1 MAKKNKSVRRRRKR
15 RVLFG
20 IELFVLLILVG
31 GLFIYAKVNEKM
43 NKLDLDN
50 NNSEEASQVEVNED
64 VIGSKTLK
72 GFTNIALF
80 GVDNREEN
88 VKSGQSDTTII
99 ASINNDTKEV
109 KLVSLYRDTY
119 VNIGNDVYTRCN
131 AAYNT
136 GGPTQAMS
144 MINTNLDLNITNY
157 VAVNFKALAT
167 AIDCLGGLDVD
178 MTYVEIKNMND
189 YCVETA
195 KVTGMDYEPIEM
207 PEYPGDDKQESEI
220 IGTYHLNGV
229 QATSYCRIRYTSG
242 WDMKRTERQRYI
254 ISLIVEKAK
263 KASLSTLNDIMDEV
277 FPMIATDF
285 SKSDLIKLGM
295 GILSYKLG
303 ETSGFPTSNMM
314 GEEVKRSPVGE
325 DYVIPTTL
333 ETNVKALH
341 QFLFGEESYEPS
353 ETVKQRSDYIAG
365 FSGFG
370 NSYVS
375 DEQKAFISERA
386 STYDGSALKQSSKSG
401 SVGSGDTDDSGSGG
415 YSDSSDYS
423 DSSSSDYSDSGSSD
437 YSDSGSSDYSD
448 SGSSDYSDSG
458 SSDYS
463 DGGSS
468 DYNSGDDYDD
478 SGDNYDNGYDD
489 SQDNGYSGGGSGDSG
504 DDGTGSGEYEDYE

>member
-43 NKLDLDN
+43 NKLDIDT
-50 NNSEEASQVEVNED
+50 SSDEASKVEVNEA
-64 VIGSKTLK
+64 VVGSKTLK

-80 GVDNREEN
+80 GVDNRKED

-119 VNIGNDVYTRCN
+119 LNIGNDKYTKCN
-131 AAYNT
+131 AAYNN

-167 AIDCLGGLDVD
+167 AIDCLGGLDVE
-178 MTYVEIKNMND
+178 MTYVELKNMND
-189 YCVETA
+189 YCVETSE
-195 KVTGMDYEPIEM
+195 VTGMDYEPIEM

-220 IGTYHLNGV
+220 LGSFHLNGV

-242 WDMKRTERQRYI
+242 WDMRRTERQRYI

-263 KASLSTLNDIMDEV
+263 KASLSTLNDIMDQV

-285 SKSDLIKLGM
+285 SKSELIKLGM

-303 ETSGFPTSNMM
+303 ETSGFPNSSLM
-314 GEEVKRSPVGE
+314 GDEVKNAIGLDCV
-325 DYVIPTTL
+325 VPTTL

-341 QFLFGEESYEPS
+341 QFLFGDQAYEPS
-353 ETVKQRSDYIAG
+353 DIVKQRSDYIAG
-365 FSGFG
+365 HTGFG

-375 DEQKAFISERA
+375 DEQKALISDRA
-386 STYDGSALKQSSKSG
+386 STYDALPIRSQAAEQALTVIRMTVITAIIPTTVTADPLITAAADLLITATADPLITMTAG
-401 SVGSGDTDDSGSGG
+401 LPIMVTADPLITTAVMIIMIPVIQENPAITMTTDMKAAVMTAPAAAVPENPVTAGAITTRMMITA
-415 YSDSSDYS
+415 
-423 DSSSSDYSDSGSSD
+423 
-437 YSDSGSSDYSD
+437 
-448 SGSSDYSDSG
+448 
-458 SSDYS
+458 
-463 DGGSS
+463 
-468 DYNSGDDYDD
+468 NKK
-478 SGDNYDNGYDD
+478 
-489 SQDNGYSGGGSGDSG
+489 
-504 DDGTGSGEYEDYE
+504 

>member
-43 NKLDLDN
+43 NKLNLDN

-80 GVDNREEN
+80 GVDNREED

-119 VNIGNDVYTRCN
+119 VNIGNDKYTRCN
-131 AAYNT
+131 AAYNN

-167 AIDCLGGLDVD
+167 AIDCLGGLDVE

-189 YCVETA
+189 YCVETSE
-195 KVTGMDYEPIEM
+195 VTGMDYEPIEM

-220 IGTYHLNGV
+220 LGTFHLNGV

-263 KASLSTLNDIMDEV
+263 KASLSTLNDIMDQV

-285 SKSDLIKLGM
+285 SKSELIKLGM

-303 ETSGFPTSNMM
+303 ETSGFPTSNIM
-314 GEEVKRSPVGE
+314 GEEVKRSPVGQ

-341 QFLFGEESYEPS
+341 QFLFGDENYEPS

-370 NSYVS
+370 NAYVS
-375 DEQKAFISERA
+375 DEQKGFISERA
-386 STYDGSALKQSSKSG
+386 STYDGSSLSQSSSG
-401 SVGSGDTDDSGSGG
+401 TSIYSDTDDS
-415 YSDSSDYS
+415 DYS
-423 DSSSSDYSDSGSSD
+423 DYSDYSDSGSSD
-437 YSDSGSSDYSD
+437 YSSGGSSDYSD
-448 SGSSDYSDSG
+448 SGSYDYNDSG
-458 SSDYS
+458 SSDYGDS
-463 DGGSS
+463 GSS
-468 DYNSGDDYDD
+468 DYNSGDDYND
-478 SGDNYDNGYDD
+478 SGDSGESGNNYDNGYE
-489 SQDNGYSGGGSGDSG
+489 GSG
-504 DDGTGSGEYEDYE
+504 DDGSGSGSSGESGDGYNNEDDNYSE

>member
-43 NKLDLDN
+43 NKLNLDN

-80 GVDNREEN
+80 GVDNREED

-119 VNIGNDVYTRCN
+119 VNIGNDKYTRCN
-131 AAYNT
+131 AAYNN

-167 AIDCLGGLDVD
+167 AIDCLGGLDVE

-189 YCVETA
+189 YCVETSE
-195 KVTGMDYEPIEM
+195 VTGMDYEPIEM

-220 IGTYHLNGV
+220 LGTFHLNGV

-263 KASLSTLNDIMDEV
+263 KASLSTLNDIMDQV

-285 SKSDLIKLGM
+285 SKSELIKLGM

-303 ETSGFPTSNMM
+303 ETSGFPTSNIM
-314 GEEVKRSPVGE
+314 GEEVKRSPVGQ

-341 QFLFGEESYEPS
+341 QFLFGDENYEPS

-370 NSYVS
+370 NAYVS
-375 DEQKAFISERA
+375 DEQKGFISERA
-386 STYDGSALKQSSKSG
+386 STYDGSSLSQSSSG
-401 SVGSGDTDDSGSGG
+401 TSTYSDTDDS
-415 YSDSSDYS
+415 DYS
-423 DSSSSDYSDSGSSD
+423 DYSDYSDSGSSD
-437 YSDSGSSDYSD
+437 YSDSGSSDYND
-448 SGSSDYSDSG
+448 SGSSDYGDS
-458 SSDYS
+458 
-463 DGGSS
+463 GSS
-468 DYNSGDDYDD
+468 DYNSGDDYND
-478 SGDNYDNGYDD
+478 SGDSGESGNNYDNGYE
-489 SQDNGYSGGGSGDSG
+489 GSG
-504 DDGTGSGEYEDYE
+504 DDGSGSGSSGESGDGYNNEDDNYSE

>member
-43 NKLDLDN
+43 NKLNLDN

-80 GVDNREEN
+80 GVDNREED

-119 VNIGNDVYTRCN
+119 VNIGNDKYTRCN
-131 AAYNT
+131 AAYNN

-167 AIDCLGGLDVD
+167 AIDCLGGLDVE

-189 YCVETA
+189 YCVETSE
-195 KVTGMDYEPIEM
+195 VTGMDYEPIEM

-220 IGTYHLNGV
+220 LGTFHLNGV

-263 KASLSTLNDIMDEV
+263 KASLSTLNDIMDQV

-285 SKSDLIKLGM
+285 SKSELIKLGM

-303 ETSGFPTSNMM
+303 ETSGFPTSNIM
-314 GEEVKRSPVGE
+314 GEEVKRSPVGQ

-341 QFLFGEESYEPS
+341 QFLFGDENYEPS

-370 NSYVS
+370 NAYVS
-375 DEQKAFISERA
+375 DEQKGFISERA
-386 STYDGSALKQSSKSG
+386 STYDGSSLSQSSSG
-401 SVGSGDTDDSGSGG
+401 TSIYSDTDDSD
-415 YSDSSDYS
+415 YSDYSDYS
-423 DSSSSDYSDSGSSD
+423 DSGSSDYSSGGSSD
-437 YSDSGSSDYSD
+437 YSDSGSSDYND
-448 SGSSDYSDSG
+448 SGSSDYGDS
-458 SSDYS
+458 
-463 DGGSS
+463 GSS
-468 DYNSGDDYDD
+468 DYNSGDDYND
-478 SGDNYDNGYDD
+478 SGDSGESGNNYDNGYE
-489 SQDNGYSGGGSGDSG
+489 GSG
-504 DDGTGSGEYEDYE
+504 DDGSGSGSSGESGDGYNNEDDNYSE

>member
-50 NNSEEASQVEVNED
+50 NSEEASKVEVNED

-119 VNIGNDVYTRCN
+119 LNIGNDVYTRCN

-167 AIDCLGGLDVD
+167 AIDCLGGLDVE

-189 YCVETA
+189 YCVETSE
-195 KVTGMDYEPIEM
+195 VTGMDYEPIEM

-220 IGTYHLNGV
+220 LGSFHLNGV

-263 KASLSTLNDIMDEV
+263 KASLSTLNDIMDQV

-285 SKSDLIKLGM
+285 SKSDLVKLGM

-303 ETSGFPTSNMM
+303 ETSGFPTSNIM
-314 GEEVKRSPVGE
+314 GEEVKRSPIGQ

-341 QFLFGEESYEPS
+341 HFLFGEESYEPS
-353 ETVKQRSDYIAG
+353 ETVKKRSDYIAG

-375 DEQKAFISERA
+375 DEQKGLISERA
-386 STYDGSALKQSSKSG
+386 STYDGSALKQSGGSG
-401 SVGSGDTDDSGSGG
+401 SVSSNDNND
-415 YSDSSDYS
+415 SDYS
-423 DSSSSDYSDSGSSD
+423 DYSDYSDSGSSG
-437 YSDSGSSDYSD
+437 YSDSDYSD
-448 SGSSDYSDSG
+448 SGSSGYSD
-458 SSDYS
+458 SDYS
-463 DGGSS
+463 DDGSS

-478 SGDNYDNGYDD
+478 SND
-489 SQDNGYSGGGSGDSG
+489 SGSNNDNGYSDGGDSGDSG
-504 DDGTGSGEYEDYE
+504 DSGYSDGGSDDSGDNGSSGEESYE

>member
-20 IELFVLLILVG
+20 IELFVLLVLVG

-43 NKLDLDN
+43 NKLDIDT
-50 NNSEEASQVEVNED
+50 SSDEAGKVEVNEA
-64 VIGSKTLK
+64 VVGSKTLK

-80 GVDNREEN
+80 GVDNRKED

-119 VNIGNDVYTRCN
+119 LNIGNDKYTKCN
-131 AAYNT
+131 AAYNN

-167 AIDCLGGLDVD
+167 AIDCLGGLDVE
-178 MTYVEIKNMND
+178 MTYVELKNMND
-189 YCVETA
+189 YCVETSE
-195 KVTGMDYEPIEM
+195 VTGMDYEPIEM

-220 IGTYHLNGV
+220 LGSFHLNGV

-242 WDMKRTERQRYI
+242 WDMRRTERQRYI

-263 KASLSTLNDIMDEV
+263 KASLSTLNDIMDQV

-285 SKSDLIKLGM
+285 SKSELIKLGM

-303 ETSGFPTSNMM
+303 ETGGFPNSSLM
-314 GEEVKRSPVGE
+314 GDEVKNAIGLDCV
-325 DYVIPTTL
+325 VPTTL

-341 QFLFGEESYEPS
+341 QFLFGDQAYEPS
-353 ETVKQRSDYIAG
+353 DIVKQRSDYIAG
-365 FSGFG
+365 HTGFG

-375 DEQKAFISERA
+375 DEQKALISERA
-386 STYDGSALKQSSKSG
+386 STYDSSADTQSSSGTNSYSG
-401 SVGSGDTDDSGSGG
+401 SDDSDSSG
-415 YSDSSDYS
+415 YSDYSDYS
-423 DSSSSDYSDSGSSD
+423 DSDYSDYG
-437 YSDSGSSDYSD
+437 DS
-448 SGSSDYSDSG
+448 
-458 SSDYS
+458 
-463 DGGSS
+463 GSS
-468 DYNSGDDYDD
+468 DYNSGDDYND
-478 SGDNYDNGYDD
+478 SGESGNYYDNGYE
-489 SQDNGYSGGGSGDSG
+489 GSGDESG
-504 DDGTGSGEYEDYE
+504 DGGGYNNEDDNYSE

>member
-43 NKLDLDN
+43 NKLNLDN

-178 MTYVEIKNMND
+178 MTYVEIVNMND

-195 KVTGMDYEPIEM
+195 KVTGMDYEPIEL

-220 IGTYHLNGV
+220 IGNYHLNGV
-229 QATSYCRIRYTSG
+229 QATAYCRIRYTSG

-353 ETVKQRSDYIAG
+353 EIVKQRSDYIAG

-375 DEQKAFISERA
+375 DEQKTFISERA
-386 STYDGSALKQSSKSG
+386 STYDGSALKQSSSSG
-401 SVGSGDTDDSGSGG
+401 SVSSGDTDDSGSSG
-415 YSDSSDYS
+415 YSDYGDSSDYS
-423 DSSSSDYSDSGSSD
+423 DNGSSDYSGNGSSD
-437 YSDSGSSDYSD
+437 YSDS
-448 SGSSDYSDSG
+448 
-458 SSDYS
+458 
-463 DGGSS
+463 GSS

-504 DDGTGSGEYEDYE
+504 DNGSGEYEDYE

>member
-43 NKLDLDN
+43 NKLDIDT
-50 NNSEEASQVEVNED
+50 SSDEASKVEVNEA
-64 VIGSKTLK
+64 VVGSKTLK

-80 GVDNREEN
+80 GVDNRKED

-109 KLVSLYRDTY
+109 KLVSLYRDTHL
-119 VNIGNDVYTRCN
+119 NIGNDKYTKCN
-131 AAYNT
+131 AAYNN

-167 AIDCLGGLDVD
+167 AIDCLGGLDVE
-178 MTYVEIKNMND
+178 MTYVELKNMND
-189 YCVETA
+189 YCVETSE
-195 KVTGMDYEPIEM
+195 VTGMDYEPIEM

-220 IGTYHLNGV
+220 LGSFHLNGV

-242 WDMKRTERQRYI
+242 WDMRRTERQRYI

-263 KASLSTLNDIMDEV
+263 KASLSTLNDIMDQV

-285 SKSDLIKLGM
+285 SKSELIKLGM

-303 ETSGFPTSNMM
+303 ETSGFPNSSLM
-314 GEEVKRSPVGE
+314 GDEVKNAIGLDCV
-325 DYVIPTTL
+325 VPTTL

-341 QFLFGEESYEPS
+341 QFLFGDQAYEPS
-353 ETVKQRSDYIAG
+353 DIVKQRSDYIAG
-365 FSGFG
+365 HTGFG

-375 DEQKAFISERA
+375 DEQKALISDRA
-386 STYDGSALKQSSKSG
+386 STYDGSADTQSSSG
-401 SVGSGDTDDSGSGG
+401 TSTYSDTDDSD
-415 YSDSSDYS
+415 YSDYSDYS
-423 DSSSSDYSDSGSSD
+423 DSGSSDYSSGGSSD
-437 YSDSGSSDYSD
+437 YSDSGSSDYND
-448 SGSSDYSDSG
+448 SGSSDYGDS
-458 SSDYS
+458 
-463 DGGSS
+463 GSS
-468 DYNSGDDYDD
+468 DYNSGDDYND
-478 SGDNYDNGYDD
+478 SGDSGESGNNYDNGYE
-489 SQDNGYSGGGSGDSG
+489 GSG
-504 DDGTGSGEYEDYE
+504 DDGSGGSSSGESGDGGGYNNEDDDYSE

>member
-43 NKLDLDN
+43 NKLNLDN

-80 GVDNREEN
+80 GVDNREED

-119 VNIGNDVYTRCN
+119 VNIGNDKYTRCN
-131 AAYNT
+131 AAHNN

-167 AIDCLGGLDVD
+167 AIDCLGGLDVE

-189 YCVETA
+189 YCVETSE
-195 KVTGMDYEPIEM
+195 VTGMDYEPIEM

-220 IGTYHLNGV
+220 LGTFHLNGV

-263 KASLSTLNDIMDEV
+263 KASLSTLNDIMDQV

-285 SKSDLIKLGM
+285 SKSELIKLGM

-303 ETSGFPTSNMM
+303 ETSGFPTSNIM
-314 GEEVKRSPVGE
+314 GEEVKRSPVGQ

-341 QFLFGEESYEPS
+341 QFLFGDENYEPS

-370 NSYVS
+370 NAYVS
-375 DEQKAFISERA
+375 DEQKGFISERA
-386 STYDGSALKQSSKSG
+386 STYDGSSLSQSSSG
-401 SVGSGDTDDSGSGG
+401 TSIYSDTDDSD
-415 YSDSSDYS
+415 YSDYSDYS
-423 DSSSSDYSDSGSSD
+423 DSGSSDYSSGGSSD
-437 YSDSGSSDYSD
+437 YSDSGSSDYND
-448 SGSSDYSDSG
+448 SGSSDYGDS
-458 SSDYS
+458 
-463 DGGSS
+463 GSS
-468 DYNSGDDYDD
+468 DYNSGDDYND
-478 SGDNYDNGYDD
+478 SGDSGESGNNYDNGYE
-489 SQDNGYSGGGSGDSG
+489 GSG
-504 DDGTGSGEYEDYE
+504 DDGSGSGSSGESGDGYNNEDDNYSE

>member
-43 NKLDLDN
+43 NKLDIDT
-50 NNSEEASQVEVNED
+50 SSDEASKVEVNEA
-64 VIGSKTLK
+64 VVGSKTLK

-80 GVDNREEN
+80 GVDNRKED

-119 VNIGNDVYTRCN
+119 LNIGNDKYTRCN
-131 AAYNT
+131 AAYNN

-189 YCVETA
+189 YSVETA
-195 KVTGMDYEPIEM
+195 EVTGMEYEPIEM

-220 IGTYHLNGV
+220 LGSFHLNGV

-263 KASLSTLNDIMDEV
+263 KASLSTLNDIMDQV

-303 ETSGFPTSNMM
+303 ETSGFPNSSLM
-314 GEEVKRSPVGE
+314 GDEVKNAIGLDCVVP
-325 DYVIPTTL
+325 ITL

-341 QFLFGEESYEPS
+341 QFLFGDQAYEPS
-353 ETVKQRSDYIAG
+353 DIVTQRSDYIAG
-365 FSGFG
+365 HTGFG
-370 NSYVS
+370 NAYVS
-375 DEQKAFISERA
+375 DEQKGLISERT
-386 STYDGSALKQSSKSG
+386 STYDGSS
-401 SVGSGDTDDSGSGG
+401 DTQANSQAST
-415 YSDSSDYS
+415 YSDSDDSDYDDYSDDTDNSDNNTTDYS
-423 DSSSSDYSDSGSSD
+423 DSGSTDSSDNGTSDYSDSGSSD
-437 YSDSGSSDYSD
+437 Y
-448 SGSSDYSDSG
+448 
-458 SSDYS
+458 
-463 DGGSS
+463 
-468 DYNSGDDYDD
+468 NSGDDYND
-478 SGDNYDNGYDD
+478 SGESDNDGDNNEDD
-489 SQDNGYSGGGSGDSG
+489 GYS
-504 DDGTGSGEYEDYE
+504 E

>member
-43 NKLDLDN
+43 NKLDIDT
-50 NNSEEASQVEVNED
+50 SSDEASKVEVNEA
-64 VIGSKTLK
+64 VVGSKTLK

-80 GVDNREEN
+80 GVDNRKED

-119 VNIGNDVYTRCN
+119 LNIGNDKYTKCN
-131 AAYNT
+131 AAYNN

-167 AIDCLGGLDVD
+167 AIDCLGGLDVE
-178 MTYVEIKNMND
+178 MTYVELKNMND
-189 YCVETA
+189 YCVETSE
-195 KVTGMDYEPIEM
+195 VTGMDYEPIEM

-220 IGTYHLNGV
+220 LGSFHLNGV

-242 WDMKRTERQRYI
+242 WDMRRTERQRYI

-263 KASLSTLNDIMDEV
+263 KASLSTLNDIMDQV

-285 SKSDLIKLGM
+285 SKSELIKLGM

-303 ETSGFPTSNMM
+303 ETSGFPNSSLM
-314 GEEVKRSPVGE
+314 GDEVKNAIGLDCV
-325 DYVIPTTL
+325 VPTTL

-341 QFLFGEESYEPS
+341 QFLFGDQAYEPS
-353 ETVKQRSDYIAG
+353 DIVKQRSDYIAG
-365 FSGFG
+365 HTGFG

-375 DEQKAFISERA
+375 DEQKALISDRA
-386 STYDGSALKQSSKSG
+386 STYD
-401 SVGSGDTDDSGSGG
+401 
-415 YSDSSDYS
+415 
-423 DSSSSDYSDSGSSD
+423 GSSD
-437 YSDSGSSDYSD
+437 YSDSGSSDYND
-448 SGSSDYSDSG
+448 SGSSDYGDS
-458 SSDYS
+458 
-463 DGGSS
+463 GSS
-468 DYNSGDDYDD
+468 DYNSGDDYND
-478 SGDNYDNGYDD
+478 SGDSGESGNNYDNGYE
-489 SQDNGYSGGGSGDSG
+489 GSG
-504 DDGTGSGEYEDYE
+504 DDGSGSGSSGESGDGYNNEDDNYSE

>member
-43 NKLDLDN
+43 NKLDIDT
-50 NNSEEASQVEVNED
+50 SSDEASKVEVNEA
-64 VIGSKTLK
+64 VVGSKTLK

-80 GVDNREEN
+80 GVDNRKED

-119 VNIGNDVYTRCN
+119 LNIGNDKYTKCN
-131 AAYNT
+131 AAYNN

-167 AIDCLGGLDVD
+167 AIDCLGGLDVE
-178 MTYVEIKNMND
+178 MTYVELKNMND
-189 YCVETA
+189 YCVETSE
-195 KVTGMDYEPIEM
+195 VTGMDYEPIEM

-220 IGTYHLNGV
+220 LGSFHLNGV

-242 WDMKRTERQRYI
+242 WDMRRTERQRYI

-263 KASLSTLNDIMDEV
+263 KASLSTLNDIMDQV

-285 SKSDLIKLGM
+285 SKSELIKLGM

-303 ETSGFPTSNMM
+303 ETSGFPNSSLM
-314 GEEVKRSPVGE
+314 GDEVKNAIGLDCV
-325 DYVIPTTL
+325 VPTTL

-341 QFLFGEESYEPS
+341 QFLFGDQAYEPS
-353 ETVKQRSDYIAG
+353 DIVKQRSDYIAG
-365 FSGFG
+365 HTGFG

-375 DEQKAFISERA
+375 DEQKALIS
-386 STYDGSALKQSSKSG
+386 
-401 SVGSGDTDDSGSGG
+401 DSG
-415 YSDSSDYS
+415 SSDYS
-423 DSSSSDYSDSGSSD
+423 SGGSSD
-437 YSDSGSSDYSD
+437 YSDSGSSDYND
-448 SGSSDYSDSG
+448 SGSSDYGDS
-458 SSDYS
+458 
-463 DGGSS
+463 GSS
-468 DYNSGDDYDD
+468 DYNSGDDYND
-478 SGDNYDNGYDD
+478 SGDSGESGNNYDNGYE
-489 SQDNGYSGGGSGDSG
+489 GSG
-504 DDGTGSGEYEDYE
+504 DDGSGGSSSGESGDGGGYNNEDDDYSE

>member
-43 NKLDLDN
+43 NKLDIDT
-50 NNSEEASQVEVNED
+50 SSDEASKVEVNEA
-64 VIGSKTLK
+64 VVGSKTLK

-80 GVDNREEN
+80 GVDNRKED

-119 VNIGNDVYTRCN
+119 LNIGNDKYTKCN
-131 AAYNT
+131 AAYNN

-167 AIDCLGGLDVD
+167 AIDCLGGLDVE
-178 MTYVEIKNMND
+178 MTYVELKNMND
-189 YCVETA
+189 YCVETSE
-195 KVTGMDYEPIEM
+195 VTGMDYEPIEM

-220 IGTYHLNGV
+220 LGSFHLNGV

-242 WDMKRTERQRYI
+242 WDMRRTERQRYI

-263 KASLSTLNDIMDEV
+263 KASLSTLNDIMDQV

-285 SKSDLIKLGM
+285 SKSELIKLGM

-303 ETSGFPTSNMM
+303 ETSGFPNSSLM
-314 GEEVKRSPVGE
+314 GDEVKNAIGLDCV
-325 DYVIPTTL
+325 VPTTL

-341 QFLFGEESYEPS
+341 QFLFGDQAYEPS
-353 ETVKQRSDYIAG
+353 DIVKQRSDYIAG
-365 FSGFG
+365 HTGFG

-375 DEQKAFISERA
+375 DEQKALI
-386 STYDGSALKQSSKSG
+386 
-401 SVGSGDTDDSGSGG
+401 
-415 YSDSSDYS
+415 SDS
-423 DSSSSDYSDSGSSD
+423 
-437 YSDSGSSDYSD
+437 
-448 SGSSDYSDSG
+448 
-458 SSDYS
+458 
-463 DGGSS
+463 GSS
-468 DYNSGDDYDD
+468 DYNSGDDYND
-478 SGDNYDNGYDD
+478 SGDSGESGNNYDNGYE
-489 SQDNGYSGGGSGDSG
+489 GSG
-504 DDGTGSGEYEDYE
+504 DDGSGGSSSGESGDGGGYNNEDDDYSE